1 MSVVIDCADGCMHD
15 MWHGHIRQRV
25 IRRTHRDT
33 EISSF
38 ARLSFLSPAEFIGF
52 LVADSVSAR
61 VKRTAWPG
69 HLPPETVP
77 RRAAR
82 LLAAPRHFQ
91 AACAALP
98 ARSAD
103 CQVRRGRPL
112 DGPQRRSPGP
122 PLPAYRGPGPMPEHC
137 RALIASCQRRGPS
150 YSRSSGG
157 PASDLCRRPP

>member
-91 AACAALP
+91 AAWVALQYAHCWP
-98 ARSAD
+98 AT
-103 CQVRRGRPL
+103 RPWL
-112 DGPQRRSPGP
+112 MRPGP
-122 PLPAYRGPGPMPEHC
+122 DAVLYRG
-137 RALIASCQRRGPS
+137 ALGE
-150 YSRSSGG
+150 
-157 PASDLCRRPP
+157 L